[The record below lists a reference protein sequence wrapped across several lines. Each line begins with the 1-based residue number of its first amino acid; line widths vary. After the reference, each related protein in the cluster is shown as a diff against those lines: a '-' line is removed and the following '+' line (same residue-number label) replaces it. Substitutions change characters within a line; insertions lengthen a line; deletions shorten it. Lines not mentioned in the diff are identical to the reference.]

1 MMTLEEAVK
10 KVRPLNEKA
19 IESAKKDGTALQ
31 SRCILWGNLKI
42 C

>member
-19 IESAKKDGTALQ
+19 IEGAKKRWDSIPVL
-31 SRCILWGNLKI
+31 RN
-42 C
+42 

>member
-19 IESAKKDGTALQ
+19 IESAKKKMGQHCKAVAFSGGT
-31 SRCILWGNLKI
+31 
-42 C
+42 